1 MPPKLYYNYPVSTL
15 LDKAIEKA
23 RDRRLV
29 LKSCAKGSA
38 AKANQG
44 PQWAA
49 SAAACL
55 VVTSARSLLLDA
67 LDPDDTE
74 AGVFTANVRLEL
86 VLFGVECLDRV
97 HIGELYENHAIGR
110 RGTAQ
115 ADRFVKAAGE
125 VLAVGF
131 FDVGLRLGQ
140 PTHMPADWPA
150 RARRWQ
156 RQRPEQSC
164 RLQPLQ
170 FYSEISLLPSS
181 LVACR
186 MPDRPKGSQADIRR
200 CHL

>member
-1 MPPKLYYNYPVSTL
+1 MPPKLNYNYPVSTL

-74 AGVFTANVRLEL
+74 AGVFTANVSLEL

-125 VLAVGF
+125 VLAAGF

-140 PTHMPADWPA
+140 KILSVAVLIFDIDFGPRISGWIGLRVQDAGSANSQNKAADH
-150 RARRWQ
+150 
-156 RQRPEQSC
+156 SHSNFIVGFHC
-164 RLQPLQ
+164 
-170 FYSEISLLPSS
+170 FLP
-181 LVACR
+181 
-186 MPDRPKGSQADIRR
+186 P
-200 CHL
+200 